1 MPKDD
6 YAIICPY
13 YHKTIGNSIFCNVF
27 PIDGELSTED
37 CFYKQIFTDRASR
50 NSCYKKYCASFGYKR
65 CNIAKLNGLFYGD
78 VGDLQIKAC
87 L

>member
-13 YHKTIGNSIFCNVF
+13 YYKTIGNSIFCNVF

-65 CNIAKLNGLFYGD
+65 CNIAKLNGLFYDDG
-78 VGDLQIKAC
+78 GDLQIKAC